1 MSKKRR
7 EANLFNSPKIH
18 LNLIESYQTDD
29 EMMRLCFGEVKS
41 SQVVVGKKK
50 RPNLRSTPLDG
61 KQGGGRE
68 NGSVVERE
76 SIVGEVLRTRTV
88 QAAGEIEVQKNA
100 IRKISS
106 QSAMRPMRR

>member
-1 MSKKRR
+1 
-7 EANLFNSPKIH
+7 
-18 LNLIESYQTDD
+18 
-29 EMMRLCFGEVKS
+29 MMRLCFGEVKS

-61 KQGGGRE
+61 KQGGAEKTAAAG
-68 NGSVVERE
+68 NAVERE